1 MAGDMNPQPIISWP
15 GGKRRLLKHIVPH
28 IPAASGYVEVFAGG
42 CAVLLAKERSRLE
55 VVNDINSDLITLYRV
70 AKNHPDA
77 LVAELQLMPGSRQ
90 YLADCVALLKTGALT
105 DLQRAALFLHANKT
119 SFCATG
125 TSFAVAK
132 SPSSSAFSNRAALL
146 DRIQMWSLRMSQV
159 AIEHMDYRRLLKTY
173 DHPGNLFFLDPP
185 YLGADVQNYRGWTE
199 IEMGQF
205 HAAVSELSGQ
215 WIVTVD
221 DSDLNRS
228 LWAGHDVHYV
238 VSRNGVG
245 NQGRSPGRTFGEMV
259 IYSPGLRQVSA
270 ARMAA

>member
-1 MAGDMNPQPIISWP
+1 MKPKPLISWP
-15 GGKRRLLKHIVPH
+15 GGKTRLLKHIIPH
-28 IPAASGYVEVFAGG
+28 VSSAVGYIEVFAGG
-42 CAVLLAKERSRLE
+42 CAVLLAKDRSKLE
-55 VVNDINSDLITLYRV
+55 VVNDINSDLVTLYRV

-77 LVAELQLMPGSRQ
+77 LVAELQLMPGSRE
-90 YLADCVALLKTGALT
+90 YLTHCVALLKTGSLT
-105 DLQRAALFLHANKT
+105 DLQRAAMFLHANKT

-132 SPSSSAFSNRAALL
+132 NPGSAVFANREALF
-146 DRIQMWSLRMSQV
+146 DRIQMFALRMSQV

-185 YLGADVQNYRGWTE
+185 YLQADVSNYRGWTE

-205 HAAVSELSGQ
+205 HAAVESLAGK

-228 LWAGHDVHYV
+228 LWKGHDIHYI

-245 NQGRSPGRTFGEMV
+245 NQGTSPGRTFGEMI
-259 IYSPGLRQVSA
+259 IYAPGLRSRA
-270 ARMAA
+270 AMRKAA

>member
-1 MAGDMNPQPIISWP
+1 MKPKPLISWP
-15 GGKRRLLKHIVPH
+15 GGKTRLLKHIVPH
-28 IPAASGYVEVFAGG
+28 LTPATGYIEVFAGG
-42 CAVLLAKERSRLE
+42 CAVLLAKDRSKLE

-90 YLADCVALLKTGALT
+90 YLTECISLLKTEALT
-105 DLQRAALFLHANKT
+105 DLQRAALFIHANKI

-132 SPSSSAFSNRAALL
+132 NPGSTVFANREALFE
-146 DRIQMWSLRMSQV
+146 RIRIFAQRMSQV

-185 YLGADVQNYRGWTE
+185 YLDSNASNYRGWTE

-205 HAAVSELSGQ
+205 HSAVQSLTGK

-221 DSDLNRS
+221 DSALNRS
-228 LWAGHDVHYV
+228 LWRGHDIHYV

-245 NQGRSPGRTFGEMV
+245 NQGQSPGRTFGEMV
-259 IYSPGLRQVSA
+259 IYSPGLRSPA
-270 ARMAA
+270 AVRKAA

>member
-1 MAGDMNPQPIISWP
+1 MTAKPIISWP
-15 GGKRRLLKHIVPH
+15 GGKSRLLKHIVPH

-42 CAVLLAKERSRLE
+42 CAVLLAKDKSKLE
-55 VVNDINSDLITLYRV
+55 VVNDINSDLVTLYRV
-70 AKNHPDA
+70 AKHHPDA

-132 SPSSSAFSNRAALL
+132 NPGSSVFASRDALF
-146 DRIQMWSLRMSQV
+146 DRIRMFALRMSQV
-159 AIEHMDYRRLLKTY
+159 AIEHMDYLRLLKTY

-199 IEMGQF
+199 IEMAHFQ
-205 HAAVSELSGQ
+205 AAVAALAGS
-215 WIVTVD
+215 WIVTID
-221 DSDLNRS
+221 DSDFNRK
-228 LWAGHDVHYV
+228 LWKGHDIHFV

-245 NQGRSPGRTFGEMV
+245 NQGISPGRTFGEMV
-259 IYSPGLRQVSA
+259 IYSPGLRSKSA
-270 ARMAA
+270 RKAA